1 MSRRMILV
9 TLIASLLLS
18 AGPAEA
24 RKKKRQLSKS
34 VAISG
39 RIADA
44 AGQPLSGVEVV
55 LEAYHRKLDLRR
67 MKRRDVDLLRVVAT
81 TDKDGRYQLEW
92 ARNDHYQIFHLAT
105 ALPVRRQGRDELDV
119 FSRLEISAEM
129 RGGSSLRRDLTVE
142 DAETMRWLQRFLAGM
157 TSAAEQRV
165 YQEMGRPDRIDAAA
179 DSTSDESAWWYFAAG
194 KVYRFKGGE
203 FDQVIEFEPIQGP

>member
-1 MSRRMILV
+1 MSRRLILV
-9 TLIASLLLS
+9 ALIAGLLHS
-18 AGPAEA
+18 AGPTEA
-24 RKKKRQLSKS
+24 RKKKRQLSKT
-34 VAISG
+34 VEVSG
-39 RIADA
+39 RITDA
-44 AGQPLSGVEVV
+44 AGQPLGSVEVV

-81 TDKDGRYQLEW
+81 TGKDGRFQLEW
-92 ARNDHYQIFHLAT
+92 ARNDHYQIFYLAT

-129 RGGSSLRRDLTVE
+129 RGGSSVRRDLTVE
-142 DAETMRWLQRFLAGM
+142 DAEAMRWLQRFLAGM

-179 DSTSDESAWWYFAAG
+179 EAATGESAWWYFAAG

-203 FDQVIEFEPIQGP
+203 FDQVIHFEPINSQ